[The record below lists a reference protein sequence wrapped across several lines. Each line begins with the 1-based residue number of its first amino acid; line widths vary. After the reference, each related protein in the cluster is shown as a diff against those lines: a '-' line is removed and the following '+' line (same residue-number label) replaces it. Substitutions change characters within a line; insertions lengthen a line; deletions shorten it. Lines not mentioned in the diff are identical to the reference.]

1 MDALARPLALVAA
14 LVVAACSG
22 GARPGSGDPQPP
34 IADMGADG
42 SSGGGTDGESEGAP
56 LAGRLVIQDAALIGQ
71 RGLVDLVV
79 HDGRIEAIT
88 APDPAHAG
96 ADVVIDADGGVVVA
110 AAIDSH
116 VHLLYREEAA
126 AMAAGGVAVAVD
138 LAAPL
143 AIFDERKAGAFAPLR
158 LLAAGPMLAAP
169 GGYPTQGWGA
179 GGFGLECAD
188 TAAAVAAVD
197 MLADRGAEV
206 IKVSLEIGP
215 RLSEASLTAVVERAH
230 ARGLKVA
237 AHALGD
243 ADAATAAALGVDLL
257 AHVPLEPLAEAT
269 LAALADRAVV
279 TSLHAFGAGG
289 AAIANLKAL
298 RGRGATILYG
308 TDFGNTSV
316 AGIDAVEIGAME
328 QAGMDGRAILA
339 AMSEAPAKFWGIEG
353 GSVVAAAPASLLILR
368 ADPQDDPL
376 ALADPRVVILGG
388 QVVAGR

>member
-1 MDALARPLALVAA
+1 
-14 LVVAACSG
+14 
-22 GARPGSGDPQPP
+22 
-34 IADMGADG
+34 
-42 SSGGGTDGESEGAP
+42 
-56 LAGRLVIQDAALIGQ
+56 
-71 RGLVDLVV
+71 
-79 HDGRIEAIT
+79 
-88 APDPAHAG
+88 
-96 ADVVIDADGGVVVA
+96 
-110 AAIDSH
+110 
-116 VHLLYREEAA
+116 
-126 AMAAGGVAVAVD
+126 
-138 LAAPL
+138 
-143 AIFDERKAGAFAPLR
+143 
-158 LLAAGPMLAAP
+158 
-169 GGYPTQGWGA
+169 
-179 GGFGLECAD
+179 
-188 TAAAVAAVD
+188 

-215 RLSEASLTAVVERAH
+215 RLSEATLEAVVERAH

-289 AAIANLKAL
+289 AAVANLKAL

-353 GSVVAAAPASLLILR
+353 GSVVVDAPASLLILR